1 MNAVYALDLKAY
13 QPDTTYVPRKP
24 KITKAEYWEKY
35 YDYPDVTYEW
45 NNGELEEK
53 GVSDFVTIS
62 MADWFNKLLGY
73 FLETHPLAKKTF
85 LKFGFSLTLD
95 QKKKIRRPDFG
106 IVLNTNPIPLL
117 PSDKSYQGIFD
128 LCIEVLS
135 DSKPEDI
142 KRDTEDKWIKYA
154 KGGVKEY
161 YILDG
166 QDRYTAFYCLN
177 KRGFYVPINPLKGG
191 IIQSTALPGFQFRLV
206 DLLKRPLQDEMIDDP
221 VYQSFVLPGYSKE
234 KRARQHA
241 EQQAETEKMARQ
253 HAEQQAQEA
262 KQQAE
267 TEKMARQ
274 HAEQQAQKAKQQA
287 ETEKMARQHVEQQ
300 AQEAKQYAEQLAQ
313 KLRALGIDP
322 DDI

>member
-24 KITKAEYWEKY
+24 KITKAEYWDKY
-35 YDYPDVTYEW
+35 YDYPEVTYEW

-85 LKFGFSLTLD
+85 LEMGFSLPLA
-95 QKKKIRRPDFG
+95 QEEEVRRPDFG
-106 IVLNTNPIPLL
+106 IVLNTNPIPLM

-128 LCIEVLS
+128 LCIEAIS
-135 DSKPEDI
+135 DSKQEDI
-142 KRDTEDKWIKYA
+142 KRDTEDKWIEYA

-166 QDRYTAFYCLN
+166 HDRYTAFYRLN
-177 KRGFYVPINPLKGG
+177 KRGFYVPIKPLKGG
-191 IIQSTALPGFQFRLV
+191 IIQSTALLGFQFRIE
-206 DLLKRPLQDEMIDDP
+206 DLLDRPSPDEMIKDP
-221 VYQSFVLPGYSKE
+221 VYKSFVLPGYSKA
-234 KRARQHA
+234 K
-241 EQQAETEKMARQ
+241 QQAETEKMARQ

-274 HAEQQAQKAKQQA
+274 HAEQQAQEAKQQA
-287 ETEKMARQHVEQQ
+287 ETEKMARQE
-300 AQEAKQYAEQLAQ
+300 AEQRAERLAQ
-313 KLRALGIDP
+313 KLQVLGIDP
-322 DDI
+322 DNI

>member
-13 QPDTTYVPRKP
+13 QPDTIYVPRKP
-24 KITKAEYWEKY
+24 KITKAEYWDKY

-45 NNGELEEK
+45 NNGKLEEK

-73 FLETHPLAKKTF
+73 FLETHQLAKKTF
-85 LKFGFSLTLD
+85 LEMGFSLLLA
-95 QKKKIRRPDFG
+95 QKEEVRRPDFG

-117 PSDKSYQGIFD
+117 PSDKSYQGTYD

-142 KRDTEDKWIKYA
+142 KRDTEEKWTEYA

-166 QDRYTAFYCLN
+166 QDRYTAFYRLS
-177 KRGFYVPINPLKGG
+177 KRGFYVPIKPVKGE
-191 IIQSTALPGFQFRLV
+191 IIQSTVLPGFQFRIE
-206 DLLKRPLQDEMIDDP
+206 DLLKRPLQDEMVDDP

-234 KRARQHA
+234 KKARQHA
-241 EQQAETEKMARQ
+241 EQRAETEKKARQ
-253 HAEQQAQEA
+253 HAEQ
-262 KQQAE
+262 
-267 TEKMARQ
+267 R
-274 HAEQQAQKAKQQA
+274 
-287 ETEKMARQHVEQQ
+287 
-300 AQEAKQYAEQLAQ
+300 AEQLAQ

-322 DDI
+322 DGSV

>member
-24 KITKAEYWEKY
+24 KITKAEYWDKY
-35 YDYPDVTYEW
+35 YDYPEVTYEW

-85 LKFGFSLTLD
+85 LEMGFSLPLA
-95 QKKKIRRPDFG
+95 QEEEVRRPDFG
-106 IVLNTNPIPLL
+106 IVLNTNPIPLM

-166 QDRYTAFYCLN
+166 QDRYTAFYRLS
-177 KRGFYVPINPLKGG
+177 KRGFYVPINPVKGG

-241 EQQAETEKMARQ
+241 EQQA
-253 HAEQQAQEA
+253 QEA

-274 HAEQQAQKAKQQA
+274 HAEQQA
-287 ETEKMARQHVEQQ
+287 ETEKMARQHAEQQ
-300 AQEAKQYAEQLAQ
+300 AQEAKQHAEQLAQ